1 MYLLFAILLND
12 KSNSDIQAGV
22 KQEDFRGPGYESGA
36 DPVWEDLLRRHYG
49 RPFHALIGGGDQ
61 LYCDA

>member
-1 MYLLFAILLND
+1 MYSLLTISLND
-12 KSNSDIQAGV
+12 ESDSDIQAGV

-36 DPVWEDLLRRHYG
+36 DPLWFDLLGRHYD
-49 RPFHALIGGGDQ
+49 RPFHALVGGGDQ